1 MSYIYADVINFL
13 FYING
18 IILDIFVTTFPFIY
32 QYVLEIFPYQDI
44 QICPIFENYAK
55 HACTTFFF
63 QNIHIKF
70 TATFVEFNL
79 CYKTYCIG
87 NYFKPLRKNIH
98 GLRCNWFCVFF
109 GEKVRAGLWKEGR
122 RTVGK
127 QDLRLSRGMTGELC
141 LGSCSI
147 KYIVVFFLYRFSWP
161 VDLQDWTQQI
171 PKGVSAQNGIVHRL
185 PQVVHGIQ
193 NC

>member
-32 QYVLEIFPYQDI
+32 QYVLGIFPYQDI

-87 NYFKPLRKNIH
+87 NYFKPLRKIH
-98 GLRCNWFCVFF
+98 GLRCNWFCLFL
-109 GEKVRAGLWKEGR
+109 GEREEMIS
-122 RTVGK
+122 GK
-127 QDLRLSRGMTGELC
+127 NWRHRVKKQNLRLFHVMTGELC
-141 LGSCSI
+141 
-147 KYIVVFFLYRFSWP
+147 VFVLAGRHH
-161 VDLQDWTQQI
+161 I
-171 PKGVSAQNGIVHRL
+171 
-185 PQVVHGIQ
+185 
-193 NC
+193 